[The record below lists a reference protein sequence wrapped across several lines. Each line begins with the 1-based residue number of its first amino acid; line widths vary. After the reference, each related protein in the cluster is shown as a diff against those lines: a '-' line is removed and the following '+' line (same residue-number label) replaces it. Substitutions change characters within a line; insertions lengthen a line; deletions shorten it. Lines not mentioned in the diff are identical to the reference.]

1 MDVVAILLRAATP
14 GEFGSTYAAV
24 GGCSVGLA
32 IRAPWIAD
40 HGLHPRAGPGPR
52 LQPGLPRPA
61 GGARVVLCL
70 GSRAQISFLMGSVD
84 APELILAAATTAA
97 ERLALVQTLLPD
109 ILFTTDRLRS
119 CWPAWSPVR
128 ATVTVPDSW

>member
-1 MDVVAILLRAATP
+1 MDFTPLLAQVRAFNLRTHDLLR
-14 GEFGSTYAAV
+14 
-24 GGCSVGLA
+24 
-32 IRAPWIAD
+32 
-40 HGLHPRAGPGPR
+40 
-52 LQPGLPRPA
+52 
-61 GGARVVLCL
+61 GARVVLCL